1 MNPAKIIHAFYR
13 RFNTSAS
20 AKDRAKS
27 YQSLCHLLRIIIKDS
42 KRIEW
47 LDEFAGDNLLWQP
60 SAGLIALKTLSPD
73 QKLAIIE
80 DVSAPTPVKNKTKK
94 QRVRRQYKAKIK
106 KTILVEQ
113 AKGNDL
119 AVSLLEIVLKTANDK
134 RVEEWILDVFKR
146 LEMSRKDQRV
156 KMLETY
162 IEAHNSLKDCIP
174 NANNVFLQ
182 EGIFKIPHR
191 WDITT
196 DIVNTE
202 SYITVVK
209 DFLTEYFP
217 DYPIKLIVAHHDER
231 MFEKE
236 SSDFKDTG
244 AHSHYILSGQNSKT
258 DAFDLNNAQIM
269 VVNDYIKRVGP
280 KAHYLPDDGKI
291 SWTQSII
298 FGHYFQRLFYDFF
311 NQNLLEPK
319 GLKAE
324 FAEATVE
331 TNEQNR
337 RRDKQSKGPISQRE
351 YNLNNALSE
360 ESAQRQQ
367 VLKEQ
372 NAVLLEEKSVI
383 TSETLATKR
392 ELSDKKSEM
401 KEVNERFVDVTHQ
414 LKEKTKLLQKQDT
427 AIGKFRAITE
437 QLENVHGQHLATL
450 VKDVYVRVKYSERGL
465 DKQAQQYLVKIVER
479 FNSHIP
485 NELKQHCVS
494 AAQGAGD
501 KELEAILIENMEV
514 SHEELS

>member
-162 IEAHNSLKDCIP
+162 IEAHNSLKDCLP

-209 DFLTEYFP
+209 DFLTEHFP
-217 DYPIKLIVAHHDER
+217 DYPIKLIAAHHDER

-236 SSDFKDTG
+236 SSDFRDTG
-244 AHSHYILSGQNSKT
+244 AHSHYILSGKNSKT
-258 DAFDLNNAQIM
+258 DASDLNNAQIK

-280 KAHYLPDDGKI
+280 EAHYLPDDGKI

-319 GLKAE
+319 GLKAD
-324 FAEATVE
+324 FAEETVE

-337 RRDKQSKGPISQRE
+337 RRDKQSKGPISQRD

-372 NAVLLEEKSVI
+372 NAKLLVEKNVLINEIQAKNQ
-383 TSETLATKR
+383 
-392 ELSDKKSEM
+392 ELGDKNSQIKGKYRQIVDLTQNK
-401 KEVNERFVDVTHQ
+401 KEVHEEIQELQAEMTDLRAVNESLV
-414 LKEKTKLLQKQDT
+414 QDY
-427 AIGKFRAITE
+427 
-437 QLENVHGQHLATL
+437 GQHLTTL
-450 VKDVYVRVKYSERGL
+450 IKDVYVRLNYSERGL
-465 DKQAQQYLVKIVER
+465 NKQAHQYLLKIVER
-479 FNSHIP
+479 FNTHIP
-485 NELKQHCVS
+485 AELQQHCIS
-494 AAQGAGD
+494 AAQSVGD
-501 KELEAILIENMEV
+501 TELEALLLENVEV
-514 SHEELS
+514 SHDELS